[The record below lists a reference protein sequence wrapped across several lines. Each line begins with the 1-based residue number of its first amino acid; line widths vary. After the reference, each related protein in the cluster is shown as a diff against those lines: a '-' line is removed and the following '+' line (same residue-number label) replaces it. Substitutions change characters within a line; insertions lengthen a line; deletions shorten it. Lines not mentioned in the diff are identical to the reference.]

1 MTFRVALAIVCKK
14 YGCQLESRKLMRPQE
29 HVKLSA
35 MAAAATWPW
44 LKKDVWI
51 PFTAS
56 ILIDADHYIW
66 HAITQRTLSV
76 RAAVRY
82 YRQANPPQLPQMRLL
97 HQPLVLGLLLFLAV
111 RTRSRLLSLILAGL
125 LFHVS
130 LDRYHN
136 ASLRALRRNLSA
148 QANHAC
154 PACGKELPELELH
167 TVRRPRNILDHYRP
181 RNFVVLCPQCHRQA
195 HRPIRERQVGPGARP
210 TEKSMV

>member
-1 MTFRVALAIVCKK
+1 
-14 YGCQLESRKLMRPQE
+14 MRPQE

-35 MAAAATWPW
+35 IAAAVTWPW

-56 ILIDADHYIW
+56 ILIDADHYLW
-66 HAITQRTLSV
+66 HAITQRTLSL

-97 HQPLVLGLLLFLAV
+97 HQPLVLGLLLCLAV
-111 RTRSRLLSLILAGL
+111 RTRSRLLGLILAGL

-136 ASLRALRRNLSA
+136 ASMRALKRNLNE
-148 QANHAC
+148 QANHSC
-154 PACGKELPELELH
+154 PSCGKELLELELH
-167 TVRRPRNILDHYRP
+167 TVRRPRNILDHYNP
-181 RNFVVLCPQCHRQA
+181 HNFVVLCPECHREA
-195 HRPIRERQVGPGARP
+195 HRRIRESQISINARP
-210 TEKSMV
+210 AEQSMV

>member
-1 MTFRVALAIVCKK
+1 
-14 YGCQLESRKLMRPQE
+14 MRPQE

-35 MAAAATWPW
+35 IAAAATWPW
-44 LKKDVWI
+44 LKKDIWI

-56 ILIDADHYIW
+56 ILIDADHYLW
-66 HAITQRTLSV
+66 HAITRRTLSV

-82 YRQANPPQLPQMRLL
+82 YRQANPPQLPEMRLL

-111 RTRSRLLSLILAGL
+111 RTRSRLLGLILAGL

-136 ASLRALRRNLSA
+136 ARLRSLKHNLNE
-148 QANHAC
+148 QADHIC

-167 TVRRPRNILDHYRP
+167 TVRRPKNMLEHYSARNY
-181 RNFVVLCPQCHRQA
+181 VVLCPDCHREA
-195 HRPIRERQVGPGARP
+195 HQRARARQIEAASSQGAGAPVEGSGAVSFHREVETLDR
-210 TEKSMV
+210 

>member
-1 MTFRVALAIVCKK
+1 
-14 YGCQLESRKLMRPQE
+14 MRPQE

-35 MAAAATWPW
+35 IAAAAAWPW

-56 ILIDADHYIW
+56 ILVDADHYLW

-82 YRQANPPQLPQMRLL
+82 YRQANPPQLPEMRLL

-111 RTRSRLLSLILAGL
+111 RTRSRLLGLILAGL

-136 ASLRALRRNLSA
+136 ARLRSLKYNLNE
-148 QANHAC
+148 QANHIC

-167 TVRRPRNILDHYRP
+167 TVRRPQNMLERYSARNY
-181 RNFVVLCPQCHRQA
+181 VVLCPDCHREA
-195 HRPIRERQVGPGARP
+195 HQRARARQIEATLRRDAGTLVEGHSATAFHREGETLDR
-210 TEKSMV
+210 

>member
-1 MTFRVALAIVCKK
+1 
-14 YGCQLESRKLMRPQE
+14 MRPQE

-35 MAAAATWPW
+35 IAAAAAWPW

-56 ILIDADHYIW
+56 ILIDADHYLW

-82 YRQANPPQLPQMRLL
+82 YRQANPPQLPEMRLL
-97 HQPLVLGLLLFLAV
+97 HQPLILGLLLFLAV
-111 RTRSRLLSLILAGL
+111 RTRSRLLGLILAGL

-136 ASLRALRRNLSA
+136 ARLRWLREHLNE
-148 QANHAC
+148 QANHVC
-154 PACGKELPELELH
+154 PACGKEIAKLELH
-167 TVRRPRNILDHYRP
+167 TVQRPKNMLERYSVRNY
-181 RNFVVLCPQCHRQA
+181 VVLCPDCHHQA
-195 HRPIRERQVGPGARP
+195 HQRARARRSEAALSRGAGELVGSSGAGALQREGETLDR
-210 TEKSMV
+210 